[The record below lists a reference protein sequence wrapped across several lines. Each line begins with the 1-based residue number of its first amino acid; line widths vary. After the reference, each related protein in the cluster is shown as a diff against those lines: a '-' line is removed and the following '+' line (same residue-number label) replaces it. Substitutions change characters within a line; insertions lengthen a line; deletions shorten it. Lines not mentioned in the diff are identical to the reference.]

1 MSKKIAITLTDLQRR
16 FCHEYVKDLDRARA
30 CMRSGYKVT
39 NLNSAYVQGSN
50 LLKNTKVCEYLG
62 ELLNLSDISV
72 ISEIVKI
79 AFASI
84 TDVISYEQ
92 GALKIKDTSRWSA
105 RAVASVKSI
114 KVTETEFNGTITR
127 STTVTM
133 HDKMSALDKLMRR
146 LRLYPKD
153 VAVLEA
159 MQVLLTEGVATPEQA
174 SAVIDGITEIQDKL
188 KAANNN

>member
-1 MSKKIAITLTDLQRR
+1 MSKKNVTTLTDLQRR

-30 CMRSGYKVT
+30 CIRSGYKVSS
-39 NLNSAYVQGSN
+39 LNSAYVQGSN
-50 LLKNTKVCEYLG
+50 LLKNAKVREYLG

-72 ISEIVKI
+72 ISEIIKI
-79 AFASI
+79 AFCSI
-84 TDVISYEQ
+84 TEVIEYEQ
-92 GALKIKDTSRWSA
+92 GVLKIKPTSEWSP
-105 RAVASVKSI
+105 RAVASVKSVT
-114 KVTETEFNGTITR
+114 VTETEFKDKIIR

-133 HDKMSALDKLMRR
+133 HDKLSALDKLMRR